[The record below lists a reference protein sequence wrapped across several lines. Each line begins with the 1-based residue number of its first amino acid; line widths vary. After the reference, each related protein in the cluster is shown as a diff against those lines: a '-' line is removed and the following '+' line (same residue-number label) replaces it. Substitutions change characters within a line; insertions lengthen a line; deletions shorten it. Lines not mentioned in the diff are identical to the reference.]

1 MFVDQIKIY
10 AKAGDGG
17 DGVVRWRHEKFKPR
31 SGPSGGDGGNGGD
44 IIFKAVRDVNL
55 LAKYT
60 GSKTFSAES
69 GVAGQNNSLT
79 GKNGKDLIIEV
90 PVGSIIKDEERE
102 RVYEFLTEG
111 QEEVVFKGG
120 RGGFGNEHFKAFN
133 NRSPEEF
140 TEGKAGEEGELE
152 ITLSLVVDLGLIGFP
167 NAGKSTLLNTLTRA
181 KSKIGDY
188 PFTTLEPHLGDF
200 YGFILADIPG
210 LIVGASE
217 GKGLGHTFLRHVS
230 HTKMLLHLVSLE
242 EAEPVKN
249 YLAIRKELEKY
260 DDELLKKEEW
270 IVLSKT
276 DLVSDE
282 KLLEIKTK
290 LLNYN
295 KNIYAISIIDEEKF
309 KVFKDDLFKHLQ
321 EKTSEV

>member
-1 MFVDQIKIY
+1 MFIDQIKIY

-17 DGVVRWRHEKFKPR
+17 NGVVRWRHEKSKPL
-31 SGPSGGDGGNGGD
+31 SGPAGGDGGNGGD
-44 IIFKAVRDVNL
+44 IVFKAVRDVNL

-60 GSKTFSAES
+60 GSKDFLAEN
-69 GVAGQNNSLT
+69 GEAGQNNSRA
-79 GKNGKDLIIEV
+79 GKNGKTLIIEV
-90 PVGSIIKDEERE
+90 PVGSVIKDNERE

-120 RGGFGNEHFKAFN
+120 RGGFGNEHFKSFT

-140 TEGKAGEEGELE
+140 TEGKIGEGGELE

-181 KSKIGDY
+181 KSKVGDY

-200 YGFILADIPG
+200 YGYILADIPG
-210 LIVGASE
+210 LIIGASE

-242 EAEPVKN
+242 EENPVAK
-249 YLAIRKELEKY
+249 YVAIREELEKY
-260 DDELLKKEEW
+260 GKELPQKEEW
-270 IVLSKT
+270 IILTKT
-276 DLVSDE
+276 DLVSNE
-282 KLLEIKTK
+282 KLLEIKTE

-295 KNIYAISIIDEEKF
+295 TNIFAISILDDESLKS
-309 KVFKDDLFKHLQ
+309 FKDNLFKKL
-321 EKTSEV
+321 EAKNI